1 MGKDLI
7 CFDRKLEIGILYRP
21 APTLRNLRL
30 ELTVEGGIDLAGIE
44 VAGEI
49 GQLRCGTTNIT
60 LQCAGIDYRFPV
72 RVGIS

>member
-1 MGKDLI
+1 MGKGLA
-7 CFDRKLEIGILYRP
+7 CFDRKLETGILYRL

-30 ELTVEGGIDLAGIE
+30 ELTVEGGVDLAGIE
-44 VAGEI
+44 VAGKV
-49 GQLRCGTTNIT
+49 GQLRGGATNIT